1 MGIYATGNVRLA
13 SLIVG
18 VLFSI
23 NPLIVYILFSMDF
36 PVAFAYIT
44 LIIINILTTTINIF
58 ILKSNDS
65 RIIVKD
71 IFNSFLKS
79 TLAVFIA
86 VAVSLSLYQSLHL
99 NNLLNTLVLFLS
111 STFLLLLL
119 GLYIVLDNNQRNNL
133 INIVLKKLFAKS

>member
-1 MGIYATGNVRLA
+1 MIGVLYTINMGIYATGNVRLA

-18 VLFSI
+18 VLFTI

-44 LIIINILTTTINIF
+44 LIIINILTTIINIF

-71 IFNSFLKS
+71 IFRIPVYWKPCL
-79 TLAVFIA
+79 
-86 VAVSLSLYQSLHL
+86 
-99 NNLLNTLVLFLS
+99 
-111 STFLLLLL
+111 
-119 GLYIVLDNNQRNNL
+119 
-133 INIVLKKLFAKS
+133 